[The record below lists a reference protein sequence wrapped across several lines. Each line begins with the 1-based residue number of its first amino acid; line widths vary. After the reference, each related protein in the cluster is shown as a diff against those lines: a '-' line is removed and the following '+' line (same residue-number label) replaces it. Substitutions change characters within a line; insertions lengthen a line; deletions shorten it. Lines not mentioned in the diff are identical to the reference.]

1 VRPRTTAASS
11 SWVERRAEMVASAVE
26 VMRSPTAPTPL
37 LFPGRC
43 LSGLRMWVKTF
54 ALPAILTHV
63 RRVARMPGRHDAPGL
78 QGTVGRRGDEGTG
91 EGG

>member
-1 VRPRTTAASS
+1 
-11 SWVERRAEMVASAVE
+11 VERRAEMVASAVE

-63 RRVARMPGRHDAPGL
+63 RRSPGCPDATTPQGCREPWGIEATRGRARAASCA
-78 QGTVGRRGDEGTG
+78 
-91 EGG
+91 